1 MEIVR
6 KPGTRYGKEA
16 DAGVVLALP
25 ILSIGD
31 KVIDNG
37 RLGQGGRIAK
47 RAEVILRNL
56 AQNTPHDLA

>member
-31 KVIDNG
+31 
-37 RLGQGGRIAK
+37 
-47 RAEVILRNL
+47 
-56 AQNTPHDLA
+56 